1 MNIHTK
7 IPFILFKTFLDT
19 SIHAGS
25 RLRKAGQGKK
35 M

>member
-1 MNIHTK
+1 MYIHTK